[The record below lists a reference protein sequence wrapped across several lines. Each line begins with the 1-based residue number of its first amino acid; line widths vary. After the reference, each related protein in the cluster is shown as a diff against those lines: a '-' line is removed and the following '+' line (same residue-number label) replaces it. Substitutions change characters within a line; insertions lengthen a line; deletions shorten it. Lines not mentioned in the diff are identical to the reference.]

1 MQYLKRFN
9 SGKRL
14 TTLDLSKLLLESVP
28 TSVILMTHLE
38 RLSLA
43 RNKIGTLEY
52 QGGDEL
58 ILKRR
63 ANVLAMKVIG
73 APEQA
78 VRVSLFP
85 LISLQFLNLSSNLLV
100 HLPIDLL
107 LLTRL
112 TGMDISKNRLTI
124 FYLEFSL
131 FSHLTEIVCL
141 DNEWRSP
148 HITVMERTAG
158 EILSYMRTVF
168 QAHSTQTLVM
178 NHLKLKAVTTDVTL
192 ASNLTVLNVDNNLIE
207 LFSPDISN
215 LKNLVELHVRQNLVA
230 TLPWEFVGLSDSL
243 LLADFG
249 ENRLKELP
257 GVVGTLSSLQTL
269 LLDHNSLSKLPNSV
283 GDLIWLERL
292 SVEHNSLVALPPTL
306 PRLTSLL
313 QLDVSHNQLRS
324 LPLGIG
330 RMVGLQELCLQNNQL
345 QFLPES
351 LCQCTD
357 LHTLAFSCNE
367 VAEIPAKVSLLTN
380 LTHLSFRSNRI
391 TMIPPSLSRN
401 ILLVSMDYAENPI
414 ADPPQL
420 VLDEGFQSVMD
431 YLKRMFD
438 VTFSGHLDLRRVSF
452 SFLRSRTVG
461 RAEAAKEMN
470 RGNLSARAR
479 APIFFHARS
488 ACFALLTTRPS
499 LSLPAPA
506 TRPETSSSP
515 SCRPTSSAATAA
527 TTPARAAGRR
537 AARRRP
543 RPSCWG
549 CR

>member
-9 SGKRL
+9 TGKRL
-14 TTLDLSKLLLESVP
+14 TTLDLSKLLLEYVP
-28 TSVILMTHLE
+28 TTVVLMTHLE
-38 RLSLA
+38 RLSMA
-43 RNKIGTLEY
+43 HNRIGTLEY

-63 ANVLAMKVIG
+63 ANLVSMKVIG

-78 VRVSLFP
+78 IRVSIFP
-85 LISLQFLNLSSNLLV
+85 LVSLQYLNVSSNVLV

-112 TGMDISKNRLTI
+112 TSLDISKNRLTI

-131 FSHLTEIVCL
+131 MSHLTEIACL

-148 HITVMERTAG
+148 HASIMDRPAR
-158 EILSYMRTVF
+158 EILSYMSAVLE
-168 QAHSTQTLVM
+168 AHTTRSLVM
-178 NHLKLKAVTTDVTL
+178 NRWGLRAITTDVTL
-192 ASNLTVLNVDNNLIE
+192 ASNLAVLNVDSNQIE
-207 LFSPDISN
+207 LFSPDIAN
-215 LKNLVELHVRQNLVA
+215 LKHLVKLHVRQNLVA

-249 ENRLKELP
+249 ENRLKEVP

-292 SVEHNSLVALPPTL
+292 SVEHNALVSLPPTL

-313 QLDVSHNQLRS
+313 QLDVSFNQLRS

-330 RMVGLQELCLQNNQL
+330 RMVGLQELCVQNNQL

-351 LCQCTD
+351 VALCTD
-357 LHTLAFSCNE
+357 LHTLAFSFNE
-367 VAEIPAKVSLLTN
+367 VSEIPAGVSQLTN
-380 LTHLSFRSNRI
+380 LTHLSFRTNRI
-391 TMIPPSLSRN
+391 PMIPPALSRN
-401 ILLVSMDYAENPI
+401 ILLVSMDYAENPV

-438 VTFSGHLDLRRVSF
+438 VTLSGHLDLRQ
-452 SFLRSRTVG
+452 
-461 RAEAAKEMN
+461 
-470 RGNLSARAR
+470 
-479 APIFFHARS
+479 H
-488 ACFALLTTRPS
+488 
-499 LSLPAPA
+499 
-506 TRPETSSSP
+506 
-515 SCRPTSSAATAA
+515 
-527 TTPARAAGRR
+527 
-537 AARRRP
+537 P
-543 RPSCWG
+543 RPCPPVPRQRCPMAISLGARLAGPCHRACHVQSVG
-549 CR
+549 AR